1 MRRDRGWPIPP
12 AAPKMVTFR
21 SGADSDEKPRLDT
34 YDDVLN
40 DADELMLLRRT
51 DLNIAAFILS
61 VDLRADCKEKCVCVC
76 VCVWK
81 EKCINEQWD
90 TENYLRVLRKLEGC
104 EYRGVG
110 PSSLSPLCNGHPFYH
125 FLSTYSSLFS
135 FHFLFM
141 PLYLGLI
148 TSYNYSIITIL

>member
-1 MRRDRGWPIPP
+1 
-12 AAPKMVTFR
+12 MVTFR

-76 VCVWK
+76 VCVC
-81 EKCINEQWD
+81 EKKN
-90 TENYLRVLRKLEGC
+90 V
-104 EYRGVG
+104 
-110 PSSLSPLCNGHPFYH
+110 
-125 FLSTYSSLFS
+125 
-135 FHFLFM
+135 
-141 PLYLGLI
+141 
-148 TSYNYSIITIL
+148 